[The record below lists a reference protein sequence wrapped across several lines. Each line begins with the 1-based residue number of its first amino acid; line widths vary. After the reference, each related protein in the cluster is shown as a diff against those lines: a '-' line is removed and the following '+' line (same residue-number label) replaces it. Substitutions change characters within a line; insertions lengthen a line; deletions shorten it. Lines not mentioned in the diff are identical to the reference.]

1 MGRHGGRSGQ
11 RAGNPATKPLQGE
24 RDTAGN
30 DGGGNAFG
38 ERLAEASGQAAD
50 SNAGIRDSDLPVVQ
64 ISELPDRPGGGQSEL
79 QGLRETVHIAKS
91 GYGIDTKTG
100 ERFEYVAIDPDG
112 ASVSEACAAAP
123 PLVETAVTTVVA
135 PERRA
140 YEAAVAALADP
151 AAFDEQAVLLQ
162 AAVLELLGNQ
172 WAYPSVKFPDGMM
185 NFGETRDL
193 RTLAEEWAKGK
204 LGKE

>member
-1 MGRHGGRSGQ
+1 MSV
-11 RAGNPATKPLQGE
+11 ALS
-24 RDTAGN
+24 DTEG
-30 DGGGNAFG
+30 
-38 ERLAEASGQAAD
+38 
-50 SNAGIRDSDLPVVQ
+50 VV
-64 ISELPDRPGGGQSEL
+64 
-79 QGLRETVHIAKS
+79 
-91 GYGIDTKTG
+91 KTTI
-100 ERFEYVAIDPDG
+100 V
-112 ASVSEACAAAP
+112 SVKE
-123 PLVETAVTTVVA
+123 
-135 PERRA
+135 
-140 YEAAVAALADP
+140 ADP